1 MRPRRLISLTA
12 VLALAAAS
20 CSTSATAEQEF
31 SETPTAVTITS
42 GTGGVSVT
50 AADSGATVAA
60 EISASG
66 EEPAWSATL
75 VGTELVIDDGCGDR
89 TDCEVDFVITVA
101 GTADVTIDSADGGI
115 AVVDMNSTVTIGGSA
130 RTVSLNGITGPIS
143 VDLESGDLLA
153 ARLVAPEASFH
164 TGDGNLD
171 VTLTE
176 GFTSLTVTSGSGDVT
191 AQVPDGDYD
200 IDASTGSGEVDVKV
214 GDVDGVGSSI
224 VMRTE
229 SGDVTIYKR

>member
-1 MRPRRLISLTA
+1 MISLTV
-12 VLALAAAS
+12 VLVVVAAA
-20 CSTSATAEQEF
+20 CSTATTAEQEF
-31 SETPTAVTITS
+31 LETPIAVTITS
-42 GTGGVSVT
+42 GTGDVTVT
-50 AADSGATVAA
+50 ASDSGASVAA

-75 VGTELVIDDGCGDR
+75 VGTDLVIDDGCGDR
-89 TDCEVDFVITVA
+89 TDCVVDFVVTVA
-101 GTADVTIDSADGGI
+101 GTADVTIDTADGGI
-115 AVVDMNSTVTIGGSA
+115 AVIDMNSNVAIGGAA
-130 RTVSLNGITGPIS
+130 RTVSLNGITGSIS
-143 VDLESGDLLA
+143 VDLERGSLLA

-164 TGDGNLD
+164 TGDGDLD

-200 IDASTGSGEVDVKV
+200 IDASTGSGAVDIKV
-214 GDVDGVGSSI
+214 GDSDGAGSAI

>member
-153 ARLVAPEASFH
+153 
-164 TGDGNLD
+164 
-171 VTLTE
+171 
-176 GFTSLTVTSGSGDVT
+176 VTSGSGDVT